1 MTVGSSSDDRQGF
14 RQYMVH
20 EASVKQ
26 YVLLVA
32 HQGLEGNRE
41 ALPRLAGLAPAGDGC
56 RSSQILEFRV
66 GWRVSSSCLLAA
78 QVGFRASHNKMCVS
92 APGLLITPAPFA
104 ISLADASCI
113 QGQKEELL

>member
-1 MTVGSSSDDRQGF
+1 
-14 RQYMVH
+14 MVH

-26 YVLLVA
+26 YFLLVA
-32 HQGLEGNRE
+32 HQGLECNWE
-41 ALPRLAGLAPAGDGC
+41 ALPKRARLAGLAPAGDGC

-66 GWRVSSSCLLAA
+66 GWRVSSSCPLAA
-78 QVGFRASHNKMCVS
+78 QIGFRASHNKMCVS

-113 QGQKEELL
+113 QWQKEELL